1 MTTSNDPDQIRR
13 DIEVTRAGL
22 SNDVN
27 ALSDKVSPTQ
37 IMDRQKTKIS
47 GAARSVKESIMGS
60 ADSATSSAEGALS
73 TVGDKV
79 GALGDAAGEA
89 PGAVK
94 SKTRGNPM
102 AAGLIAF
109 GAGLLVASM
118 FPASE
123 KETQAATALKEKAQP
138 LVEEVTSVA
147 KEAAGHL
154 QEPVQNALESV
165 KSTATDAVDTVK
177 DEAGSAKDDVQGQA
191 MDAKD
196 SVQSARGN

>member
-13 DIEVTRAGL
+13 EIEATRAEL
-22 SNDVN
+22 SSDVN
-27 ALSDKVSPTQ
+27 ALSDKVSPAQ
-37 IMDRQKTKIS
+37 IAERQKAKIS

-60 ADSATSSAEGALS
+60 ADSATSSAQSALS
-73 TVGDKV
+73 TVQDKV
-79 GALGDAAGEA
+79 GSVGDAVSEA
-89 PGAVK
+89 PGTVK
-94 SKTRGNPM
+94 AKARGNPL

-109 GAGLLVASM
+109 GAGALIASL

-123 KETQAATALKEKAQP
+123 KESQAAAAIKEKAQP

-154 QEPVQNALESV
+154 QEPAQNALESV

-177 DEAGSAKDDVQGQA
+177 DEAATAKDDVQGQA
-191 MDAKD
+191 LDAKD
-196 SVQSARGN
+196 SVQESRSS